1 MPDEKSISQL
11 ELESKLAYEKMTEDI
26 NNFLNACRDYTTL
39 LSDEEK
45 SSLGYNN
52 ELLDAYKTLL
62 RFFIDYKTP
71 EDYYLRDKDYVS
83 PYLGKDKPSFIEL
96 YDKAVQSIFE
106 YKDAYFKYTT
116 AYDSRVKDYSFLDKM
131 PSGNVID
138 KQTHD
143 TSILDNY
150 RNWGIDRICL
160 DGFQNHLPEDSKGN
174 DCFLQFM
181 VDGKWVECEE
191 ARLHKD
197 KITKIR
203 FADNGVGFSSKNLKF
218 LSSQKTSED
227 RSVGQFGEGL
237 KLMAMAAVN
246 LGLDLEIQS
255 QNWKAKAY
263 GKKQTI
269 ENYRSGE
276 KSEEERKQLTW
287 DVETYDGEPIVGSR
301 TIFNRPTPEL
311 IDYALKL
318 PELILELSKEK
329 VFTKYD
335 NSAEITSIDK
345 GGKAFVKGVYL
356 KDINSF
362 FNYNFITDE
371 INPDRNDFSQ
381 NFYINV
387 KMEYLLLD
395 ALQNKN
401 ISKALIYKLLKY
413 YENKGT
419 IDNLDEKYHFFR
431 DPIECIILGKIH
443 EHFSK
448 PDSSTDIARASEIKY
463 LFKKYF
469 EQYYAEKYADGSKKG
484 GILLTETEKSDDL
497 MEQFQD
503 YELVKLP
510 SELTSLFLDCGI
522 ASDMSVVKDYTD
534 TKISTAIS
542 IDYGAEL
549 WDKQKILIDACQN
562 HLPEDSKGKNIFLK
576 FQTKDGRWHDYT
588 EFPNYDDSEI
598 KAVKISDDGIGYD
611 FKSLGILA
619 STKDNSTSSGK
630 WGEGLKMIAAASL
643 REGEKIKFVSRT
655 WEATPTI
662 GQDVLN
668 SGEENEKAVDLLE
681 FNVRDWTKKTKD
693 FKNPLLDKD
702 EMSATIFEEPS
713 SKMLEL
719 FRNIDKS
726 VLIFSEDKPFF
737 SCGTTDILDLTG
749 GNIFV
754 RNLFIPDSHQ
764 TKYSYHFKDLNI
776 DNRDRNCI
784 NTQLL
789 KDKLFDLIFNI
800 KDKRFMK
807 LLLKDAEDFA
817 KDPAGKDYLEFTT
830 NFYIPSM
837 TENADRWIEAF
848 QEFFGE
854 NACINKMSNQD
865 ALFAGQANHV
875 DLEVVTL
882 PDYLANALLYLKSRD
897 GKSIPSYEKQL
908 EDAFKNQ
915 IQIPES
921 ELTKKE
927 KAIIEQLYSYNKLFE
942 MRYGIK
948 DAIKTIKIFD
958 YPTDYD
964 GFKIDGRAKKL
975 SDTVSISRNSLKIGL
990 TYATDV
996 FLHEATHAI
1005 TGAKDADSDFRDF
1018 LSNNYAW
1025 YLGNTFPLQQS
1036 VIDNGLTKELLGS
1049 KFENFIRKVLQKIAF
1064 RRLRNNAKTKKK
1076 EETDV
1081 GR

>member
-1 MPDEKSISQL
+1 MPNDELISQL
-11 ELESKLAYEKMTEDI
+11 ELEAHMAYKKMMEAI
-26 NNFLNACRDYTTL
+26 NIFYNAYKDYTTL
-39 LSDEEK
+39 LSDEEIA
-45 SSLGYNN
+45 SLGYTTS
-52 ELLDAYKTLL
+52 LLSDFQSKIGSYINYEKP
-62 RFFIDYKTP
+62 D
-71 EDYYLRDKDYVS
+71 DYYSGRDKDYVS
-83 PYLGKDKPSFIEL
+83 PYLGKDKPSFIEF
-96 YDKAVQSIFE
+96 YDKALQSIFE
-106 YKDAYFKYTT
+106 YIALFEQYEKIHNA
-116 AYDSRVKDYSFLDKM
+116 RLKDYSFLDKT

-138 KQTHD
+138 KQTYD

-160 DGFQNHLPEDSKGN
+160 DGFQNHLPEDAKGN

-181 VDGKWVECEE
+181 VDGKWVECET
-191 ARLHKD
+191 AKLHKD

-227 RSVGQFGEGL
+227 KSAGQFGEGL

-255 QNWKAKAY
+255 QNWKARAY

-276 KSEEERKQLTW
+276 KNEEERQQLTW
-287 DVETYDGEPIVGSR
+287 DVETYDGESIIGSR
-301 TIFNRPTPEL
+301 TIFNSPTPEL

-318 PELILELSKEK
+318 PELILELSKEN
-329 VFTKYD
+329 VFSNYNNT
-335 NSAEITSIDK
+335 AELTSIDR

-362 FNYNFITDE
+362 FSYNFITDK
-371 INPDRNDFSQ
+371 INPDRNDFSES
-381 NFYINV
+381 FFIDTEI
-387 KMEYLLLD
+387 KYLLID
-395 ALQNKN
+395 ALQNKDVA
-401 ISKALIYKLLKY
+401 KALIYKLLKH
-413 YENKGT
+413 YENKKS
-419 IDNLDEKYHFFR
+419 IDNLQNADYFSKI
-431 DPIECIILGKIH
+431 PVECRILGLDFKSFFESDYSMNIVR
-443 EHFSK
+443 S
-448 PDSSTDIARASEIKY
+448 REIKY

-484 GILLTETEKSDDL
+484 GILLTGTDTSVDL
-497 MEQFQD
+497 MEQLKD

-510 SELTSLFLDCGI
+510 QGLTSLFLDCGI

-534 TKISTAIS
+534 TKISTSIS
-542 IDYGAEL
+542 LDYGAEL

-611 FKSLGILA
+611 FKSLSVLA

-630 WGEGLKMIAAASL
+630 WGEGLKMIAAAAI

-662 GQDVLN
+662 GHDVLN
-668 SGEENEKAVDLLE
+668 SGEENEKAIDLLE
-681 FNVRDWTKKTKD
+681 FNVRNWTKKTMD

-726 VLIFSEDKPFF
+726 VLLFSEEKPFF
-737 SCGTTDILDLTG
+737 SCGNTDILDLTG

-754 RNLFIPDSHQ
+754 RNLLIPDSHQ

-776 DNRDRNCI
+776 DNRDRNSI
-784 NTQLL
+784 NTNVL
-789 KDKLFDLIFNI
+789 KDKLFRFIYNI

-807 LLLKDAEDFA
+807 FLLKDAEDFA
-817 KDPAGKDYLEFTT
+817 KDPAGKDYLEFNTS
-830 NFYIPSM
+830 FYIPTE

-848 QEFFGE
+848 QEFYGDK
-854 NACINKMSNQD
+854 ACINKMSNQD
-865 ALFAGQANHV
+865 PLFTGQANHV
-875 DLEVVTL
+875 GLNVVTL
-882 PDYLANALLYLKSRD
+882 PDYLANALLYIESRD
-897 GKSIPSYEKQL
+897 GKSIPSYEKLL
-908 EDAFKNQ
+908 EDAIRNQ
-915 IQIPES
+915 MQIPES

-942 MRYGIK
+942 MHYGK
-948 DAIKTIKIFD
+948 EDAIKSIKVFD
-958 YPTDYD
+958 YPPDYD
-964 GFKIDGRAKKL
+964 GFKLDGNSKL
-975 SDTVSISRNSLKIGL
+975 
-990 TYATDV
+990 Y
-996 FLHEATHAI
+996 
-1005 TGAKDADSDFRDF
+1005 
-1018 LSNNYAW
+1018 
-1025 YLGNTFPLQQS
+1025 
-1036 VIDNGLTKELLGS
+1036 
-1049 KFENFIRKVLQKIAF
+1049 
-1064 RRLRNNAKTKKK
+1064 RRYYIYF
-1076 EETDV
+1076 
-1081 GR
+1081 